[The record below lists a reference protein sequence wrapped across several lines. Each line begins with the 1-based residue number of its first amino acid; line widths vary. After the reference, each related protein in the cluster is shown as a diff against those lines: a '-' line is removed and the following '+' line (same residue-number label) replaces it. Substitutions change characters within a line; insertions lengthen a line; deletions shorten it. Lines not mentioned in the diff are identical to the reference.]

1 MSYSRVENKEHLI
14 RDSENNAIIN
24 TDLNAYES
32 YKVEYRKKLQEKK
45 NMTNMEEELKSLKSD
60 IDEIKSL
67 LRDLAN
73 KSE

>member
-24 TDLNAYES
+24 TDFNAYEA

-67 LRDLAN
+67 LRNLAN
-73 KSE
+73 GSK

>member
-24 TDLNAYES
+24 TDLNAYEA

-67 LRDLAN
+67 LKDLAN